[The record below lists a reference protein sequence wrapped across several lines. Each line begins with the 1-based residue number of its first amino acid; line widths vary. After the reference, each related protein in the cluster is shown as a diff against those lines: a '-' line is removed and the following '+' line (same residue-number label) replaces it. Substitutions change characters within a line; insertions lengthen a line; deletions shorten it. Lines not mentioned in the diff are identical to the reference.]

1 MWRGTDEAATVTG
14 MQLTDSREPRFRPS
28 IPVIALLC
36 AWLAACT
43 SQAPPAP
50 PPPSADVW
58 AVVGGREIRKDD
70 VEQAYRRIAPLDTTP
85 SEDEAIA
92 ARLRILNELI
102 DQDILLDKGKSM
114 KIEVSP
120 ADLDK
125 AFTERKSNMSEDA
138 FQKELKQRDLT
149 ADDMKRALGREMTV
163 RKLLEQEVVSKVKI
177 TDEAIREFYDK
188 NRQQFNIAEPR
199 YRIAQIVIT
208 PVRDAQTRNRASD
221 NAATPAEA
229 LRKAQMLMERIKN
242 GADFG
247 SLAMDYS
254 EDAQSAPQGGDLGFI
269 PASALNQV
277 APELRKAVL
286 NAKPGEVSA
295 VSAGGAH
302 IIFLLVARE
311 EAGQRDLASA
321 GVKESITD
329 LLRERREQ
337 LLTAAYVSAA
347 RNEVKVTNH
356 LAQQLLAGAGK
367 MPGLVPAPPGR

>member
-1 MWRGTDEAATVTG
+1 MWRGTDEAATVTR

-208 PVRDAQTRNRASD
+208 PVRDAANAQPGERQRGDARGGAAQSPDADGADQERRRISGRSRWTTRRTRNPRRR
-221 NAATPAEA
+221 AAT
-229 LRKAQMLMERIKN
+229 
-242 GADFG
+242 
-247 SLAMDYS
+247 
-254 EDAQSAPQGGDLGFI
+254 SASSP
-269 PASALNQV
+269 
-277 APELRKAVL
+277 
-286 NAKPGEVSA
+286 
-295 VSAGGAH
+295 
-302 IIFLLVARE
+302 
-311 EAGQRDLASA
+311 
-321 GVKESITD
+321 
-329 LLRERREQ
+329 RR
-337 LLTAAYVSAA
+337 
-347 RNEVKVTNH
+347 R
-356 LAQQLLAGAGK
+356 
-367 MPGLVPAPPGR
+367 